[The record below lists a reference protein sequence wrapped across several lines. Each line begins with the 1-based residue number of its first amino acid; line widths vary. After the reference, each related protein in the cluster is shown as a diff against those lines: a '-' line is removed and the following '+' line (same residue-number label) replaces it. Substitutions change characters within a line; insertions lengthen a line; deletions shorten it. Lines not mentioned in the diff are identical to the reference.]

1 MIISPSKR
9 KGVKT
14 SNLVKQ
20 QLEKGLIGMWPSDK
34 EETRR

>member
-1 MIISPSKR
+1 M
-9 KGVKT
+9 KT

-34 EETRR
+34 EETRRRETDR